1 MRKRKKYRNCT
12 KAKNRE
18 KMWMMYMIR
27 RGKILTLCYQREL
40 DEQLQISIEKK
51 EKKKTEQEWPTSYLE
66 TLTSGDQT
74 EGIQNSW
81 RICRKVRKVIHRGV
95 PILSR
100 VFLEAQLPFMHSLR
114 VVLRKKICIIYI
126 W

>member
-51 EKKKTEQEWPTSYLE
+51 EKKKTEQE
-66 TLTSGDQT
+66 
-74 EGIQNSW
+74 
-81 RICRKVRKVIHRGV
+81 
-95 PILSR
+95 
-100 VFLEAQLPFMHSLR
+100 
-114 VVLRKKICIIYI
+114 
-126 W
+126 